1 MLGDKIHNYQ
11 INAQLG
17 QGGMGTV
24 FRATDTMLGREVA
37 LKMLHPQLT
46 MQAQFL
52 ERFKKEARVL
62 AQLLHPN
69 IAVIYN
75 FIEQDRNHYMVMEY
89 VEGANLDDL
98 LKKYR
103 ALPVDF
109 LVPVFVQALEG
120 LQHAHRKGVL
130 HRDIKP
136 ANLML
141 TPDGTVKLMDF
152 GIARVAGEQ
161 KMTQVNKIVGTVEF
175 MAPELI
181 QGKEASVSS
190 EIYAMGATLYE
201 LVSGKLPFE
210 SDTDFNL
217 MQAILKKKVNPPER
231 INSSVPAALSD
242 IILKAMD
249 KKPENRYPDARAF
262 QQALLNAFPQYRDKQ
277 LAGWKAPQA
286 AMDPMAT
293 RSAITQPNATRLAEA
308 PATRLQEGSSV
319 SSSLAGIKENISK
332 NKKQWLL
339 AVALLICLLVVS
351 LFLLNRGG
359 GPSTNQMA
367 NKDSLKKEIV
377 NPTGDNNGDKPDQD
391 IAIGPLPV
399 PPKTL
404 TVDPVKTPDQTK
416 PVKEQNKEQN
426 KEQKPVVTDKPKE
439 RDEEKKTPVVEE
451 KPVVKRDIQIRS
463 KVEIDLVLQT
473 NLSNSPEH
481 QDIPVSFTVSS
492 PVIYEGVTII
502 RQGATANG
510 VIKLGKI
517 QTDIDINTVTAV
529 NGQTIRLK
537 ASRGHGRRNEIGS
550 NRSYSAFI
558 LPGTRLSL

>member
-11 INAQLG
+11 ISAQLG

-89 VEGANLDDL
+89 VEGSNLDDL
-98 LKKYR
+98 LKKFR
-103 ALPVDF
+103 VLPADF

-120 LQHAHRKGVL
+120 LQHAHRKGIL

-152 GIARVAGEQ
+152 GIARVTGEQ

-231 INSSVPAALSD
+231 INPSVSPALSD

-262 QQALLNAFPQYRDKQ
+262 QQALLNAFPQYRDTQ
-277 LAGWKAPQA
+277 LAGWKAPQSA
-286 AMDPMAT
+286 IDPMAT
-293 RSAITQPNATRLAEA
+293 RSALTQPNVTILADA
-308 PATRLQEGSSV
+308 PATRLQEGSNAFSAF
-319 SSSLAGIKENISK
+319 AGMKENFSK

-339 AVALLICLLVVS
+339 AAALLICLLVVS
-351 LFLLNRGG
+351 LFLLNRGDR
-359 GPSTNQMA
+359 PATNNLT
-367 NKDSLKKEIV
+367 NKDSLKKENI
-377 NPTGDNNGDKPDQD
+377 NPTGDNNGENPNPE
-391 IAIGPLPV
+391 IAVGPLPA
-399 PPKTL
+399 PPKTV
-404 TVDPVKTPDQTK
+404 TVDPVKTTNPTK
-416 PVKEQNKEQN
+416 PVKEQN
-426 KEQKPVVTDKPKE
+426 PVVTDKPKE

-451 KPVVKRDIQIRS
+451 KPVVRRDIHIRS
-463 KVEIDLVLQT
+463 KVEVDLVLQT
-473 NLSNSPEH
+473 NLSNSPERKE
-481 QDIPVSFTVSS
+481 IPVSFTVSS
-492 PVIYEGVTII
+492 PVVYEGVTII

-550 NRSYSAFI
+550 NRNYSAFI